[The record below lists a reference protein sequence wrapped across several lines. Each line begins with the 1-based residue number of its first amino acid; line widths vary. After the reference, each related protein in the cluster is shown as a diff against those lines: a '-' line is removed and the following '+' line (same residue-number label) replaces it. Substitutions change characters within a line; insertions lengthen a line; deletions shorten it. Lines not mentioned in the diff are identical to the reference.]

1 MLQLFLL
8 DSLNTYLLGTI
19 SWTIY
24 LFNKIYVVLCDK
36 PMNDYLSIGFSG
48 GFVSVISYH
57 KCIGSYP
64 VISIKYWLCD
74 HVKWNEYFKNKKIT
88 K

>member
-24 LFNKIYVVLCDK
+24 LFNKIYGILCDK
-36 PMNDYLSIGFSG
+36 PMNDYLPIGFNG

-57 KCIGSYP
+57 KCMNTLDLI
-64 VISIKYWLCD
+64 LL
-74 HVKWNEYFKNKKIT
+74 FR
-88 K
+88 